1 MAEVERKPI
10 GGAFTGEGRGSGLS
24 FAPRPTTTPSVSNET
39 PAAAPAPAPAP
50 QSTPAPSLA
59 VSEVSREAR
68 PARKQRSST
77 ASGRRDPNAVV
88 PINTYVSA
96 DLRNR
101 LRIIATSTGLT
112 YEGMLVL
119 VADQYLSEV
128 PSHLPK
134 MLNAAPKPGGMPRRT
149 ESARRIVGRHKA
161 GHVIVAMRMSGAQ
174 VDFLDGLAQKHGD
187 VSRSLLL
194 EAMFSCLASHASEL
208 GRPDGEDSS

>member
-1 MAEVERKPI
+1 
-10 GGAFTGEGRGSGLS
+10 
-24 FAPRPTTTPSVSNET
+24 
-39 PAAAPAPAPAP
+39 
-50 QSTPAPSLA
+50 
-59 VSEVSREAR
+59 
-68 PARKQRSST
+68 
-77 ASGRRDPNAVV
+77 V

-101 LRIIATSTGLT
+101 LRIIASSTGLT
-112 YEGMLVL
+112 YEGMLVM

-128 PSHLPK
+128 PAHLPK
-134 MLNAAPKPGGMPRRT
+134 SLNVAPKPGGMPRRT

-194 EAMFSCLASHASEL
+194 EAMFSCLVSHASEL
-208 GRPDGEDSS
+208 GRPDGADSS